1 MAKLLSKS
9 VMRWWP
15 DEMVPHN
22 RPAGAVAEAR
32 RLWEAAQLY
41 EPFDISQQ
49 VAAKY
54 GASPRSCFP
63 HGNAETPANVGSS
76 HTCNALGRW
85 RHGCRGGSSD
95 GPDCAVMTHLGKCG
109 ACGHTLQLLCT
120 VAGQVAQKVIGL
132 HN

>member
-22 RPAGAVAEAR
+22 RPAGAIAEAR

-54 GASPRSCFP
+54 GASQNSCAFSTSKRK
-63 HGNAETPANVGSS
+63 NSS
-76 HTCNALGRW
+76 QRRVAAMHATHSGD
-85 RHGCRGGSSD
+85 GGT
-95 GPDCAVMTHLGKCG
+95 GGK
-109 ACGHTLQLLCT
+109 ADPEMIQT
-120 VAGQVAQKVIGL
+120 VL
-132 HN
+132 S